1 MSSKHFHHELGKF
14 VYDLGHL
21 SIDSGKDS
29 IDEVWGKITN
39 DIQEYEKFE
48 EYKWLDDYIPEQSF
62 SLEQSDR
69 PDIIYQ
75 CEGFIMGIE
84 CFEFDASKKGRRGS
98 TQRQKE
104 REVDRKIHE
113 EYRHSSVPE
122 NGFLSIER
130 NVDVDFSIT
139 SYYESL
145 VSTFKSHADSI
156 IGYRNN
162 LTEKA
167 PGKKV
172 LLSFFIEDVTA
183 LGNYVIVNGK
193 TESLN
198 PLKIP
203 FFLGELASIQG
214 LDYIIFKTMDS
225 YVPSLYIQKL
235 SKPLLAEL
243 LKKCY
248 GPNDKYVQY
257 QYKRESHYWG

>member
-1 MSSKHFHHELGKF
+1 MSAKHFHHELDKF
-14 VYDLGHL
+14 VYDLRHL
-21 SIDSGKDS
+21 SIDSGEDS
-29 IDEVWGKITN
+29 IDEVWIKITN
-39 DIQEYEKFE
+39 DVLNYAKFK
-48 EYKWLDDYIPEQSF
+48 EYKWFDDNIPAQIF

-75 CEGFIMGIE
+75 CEDFIMGIE
-84 CFEFDASKKGRRGS
+84 CFEFDASKKRRGGS

-104 REVDRKIHE
+104 WEVDREIHE
-113 EYRHSSVPE
+113 EYQHSTVPE
-122 NGFLSIER
+122 KGFLSIER

-145 VSTFKSHADSI
+145 LSTFKAHADSI
-156 IGYRNN
+156 IDYRNN

-193 TESLN
+193 MESLN

-203 FFLGELASIQG
+203 FFLGELASIRG
-214 LDYIIFKTMDS
+214 LDYVIFKTTDS

-235 SKPLLAEL
+235 SKPLLTEL

-257 QYKRESHYWG
+257 HYKRESHFWG